1 MSKQLFIQDSV
12 IIRNGKVIVN
22 GQIIHETGVDQK
34 LSSFLKSI
42 YKKQNFKY
50 PKFFKMDSL
59 SKLGYLASEILF
71 MNKEP
76 EPETALVFSNAAS
89 SLDTDEA
96 YAETMNDFPSPSVFV
111 YTLPNIML
119 GEISIRFQLRS
130 ENIFLINEE
139 FDPGYYIDYS
149 KVLFEEGK
157 ASKIVC
163 GWVDLH
169 NSDYDV
175 FLCQISPGEGYDLN
189 EEELKKLYL
198 PTHE

>member
-22 GQIIHETGVDQK
+22 GKIIHETDADQK

-71 MNKEP
+71 KNKEP
-76 EPETALVFSNAAS
+76 ESKTALVFSNAAS
-89 SLDTDEA
+89 SLDTDKA

-175 FLCQISPGEGYDLN
+175 FLCQISPGEGYDFN

>member
-1 MSKQLFIQDSV
+1 MSKNLFIKDSV
-12 IIRNGKVIVN
+12 IIRNGKLLRN
-22 GQIIHETGVDQK
+22 GKVVVQNYPDQK
-34 LSSFLKSI
+34 LSSFLKEI
-42 YKKQNFKY
+42 YKDQELKY
-50 PKFFKMDSL
+50 PKFFKMDKL

-71 MNKEP
+71 QNIEP
-76 EPETALVFSNAAS
+76 DPETALVFSNAAS
-89 SLDTDEA
+89 SLETDNA

-130 ENIFLINEE
+130 ENIFLVSED
-139 FDPGYYIDYS
+139 FDPGLFIDYS
-149 KVLFEEGK
+149 KTLFQQEK
-157 ASKIVC
+157 AREIVC

-175 FLCQISPGEGYDLN
+175 FLCHIGPEGRYDFN